1 MIYTAMI
8 DLDERTILNAET
20 IPDDQEEYASL
31 RYSAH
36 EITARLEMR
45 DHPEKHYAP
54 YRGDKPFTFLPATDE
69 EVAAAMSAT
78 DASGVDALSTD

>member
-8 DLDERTILNAET
+8 DLDERTILNAEA
-20 IPDDQEEYASL
+20 IPDEQEEYASL

-54 YRGDKPFTFLPATDE
+54 YRGDKPFTFLPETNE
-69 EVAAAMSAT
+69 EAVAAMSAA
-78 DASGVDALSTD
+78 DSSGVDALSS